1 MLTIIL
7 GIVISALFLW
17 LSEVVKDRGLR
28 QMFTILA
35 GTVFMVAVF
44 YGLWS
49 PVSGYGEWRLIKE
62 IPMSEASEK
71 IDFYQIKT
79 EGIHDALTEPTVKV
93 YERRGIK
100 SIWTF
105 AFGTKEIK
113 YVFSI
118 TDEIGTEQIE
128 GD

>member
-49 PVSGYGEWRLIKE
+49 PVSGYDEWRLIKE
-62 IPMSEASEK
+62 IPMSEVSES
-71 IDFYQIKT
+71 IDSDQIEI
-79 EGIHDALTEPTVKV
+79 EGIHDALAVPTVKV

-105 AFGTKEIK
+105 AFGTKETK
-113 YVFSI
+113 YVISI
-118 TDEIGTEQIE
+118 TDGIGLEQIE
-128 GD
+128 RD

>member
-1 MLTIIL
+1 
-7 GIVISALFLW
+7 
-17 LSEVVKDRGLR
+17 
-28 QMFTILA
+28 
-35 GTVFMVAVF
+35 
-44 YGLWS
+44 
-49 PVSGYGEWRLIKE
+49 
-62 IPMSEASEK
+62 MSEASEN

-113 YVFSI
+113 YVLSI

-128 GD
+128 QD